1 MPSTTINVKPLKVS
15 QAKYTTY
22 CNLPDQLV
30 PLGITSYFSDVLG
43 LTNKFVNIFG
53 KNIFTYARD
62 DNPTVALPSMN
73 VYVVESNKIGDMGY
87 LNGVVR
93 VEFNLPAF
101 LNRSQLTEVSMS
113 LYNMFTFLIM
123 TNEFLDYINSIVP
136 GMREFNWDTKLN
148 LRDLYGTKNR
158 TTYTFNLDIN
168 YMIDLAQYYYYLN
181 INGLS
186 VTDPCDQADIVNKY
200 FLTVNT
206 GETQNDN

>member
-30 PLGITSYFSDVLG
+30 PLGITSYFLDVLG
-43 LTNKFVNIFG
+43 VANKFVNIFG
-53 KNIFTYARD
+53 KNIFNYARD
-62 DNPTVALPSMN
+62 DNPTVALPSLN
-73 VYVVESNKIGDMGY
+73 AYVIESNKIGDMGH

-123 TNEFLDYINSIVP
+123 TNEFLDYINLVVP

-148 LRDLYGTKNR
+148 LHDLYGTKNR
-158 TTYTFNLDIN
+158 TTYTFHIDIN

-200 FLTVNT
+200 ILTVNS
-206 GETQNDN
+206 DN